1 MQCNLDSNIN
11 NRYHNNIMLKNS
23 SSLGLVKY
31 HTKKYP
37 SDLPDKKQV
46 LFNSNWFWH
55 NWEIERAWIWHEPFQ
70 QVMQDQMTCSLAK
83 NQWSEPWQSN
93 QCPGLRWQLHSD
105 TPQNLFDFLV
115 LMSSLWPAFTT
126 LVPSYTFVWKPK
138 WCDWNLLNL
147 NALNRS

>member
-1 MQCNLDSNIN
+1 
-11 NRYHNNIMLKNS
+11 
-23 SSLGLVKY
+23 
-31 HTKKYP
+31 
-37 SDLPDKKQV
+37 
-46 LFNSNWFWH
+46 
-55 NWEIERAWIWHEPFQ
+55 
-70 QVMQDQMTCSLAK
+70 
-83 NQWSEPWQSN
+83 
-93 QCPGLRWQLHSD
+93 LRWQLHSD